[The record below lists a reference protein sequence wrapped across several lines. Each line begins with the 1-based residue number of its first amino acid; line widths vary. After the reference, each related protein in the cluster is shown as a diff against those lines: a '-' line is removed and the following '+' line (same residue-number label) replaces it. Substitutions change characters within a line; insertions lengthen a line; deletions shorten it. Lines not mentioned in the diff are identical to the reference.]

1 MKTYLSIDP
10 HGQADIQHLAV
21 RQGGV
26 TPDRTISSTDLFG
39 GRREIGIEH
48 HGAYYRLKITRQ
60 GKLILNK

>member
-10 HGQADIQHLAV
+10 TGQADMQQWTGAHA
-21 RQGGV
+21 GGA
-26 TPDRTISSTDLFG
+26 PDRTISSIDLFG

>member
-10 HGQADIQHLAV
+10 QGQAEMQHLAA
-21 RQGGV
+21 RHGTV
-26 TPDRTISSTDLFG
+26 TPDRTISSVDLFG